1 MAYKVTIVEIPAA
14 PVAAGENGREEVLMP
29 IEILSVRLDTIDIP
43 FVIQTL
49 TKKPRAKR
57 SDAGKPKT
65 PKP

>member
-1 MAYKVTIVEIPAA
+1 MPFKVTITEIPSA
-14 PVAAGENGREEVLMP
+14 PVAAGDELPMP

-57 SDAGKPKT
+57 SDAGKRKAAIEP
-65 PKP
+65 

>member
-1 MAYKVTIVEIPAA
+1 MPFKVTIVEIPAV
-14 PVAAGENGREEVLMP
+14 PVAAGDELPMP

-57 SDAGKPKT
+57 SDAGKR
-65 PKP
+65 KPAVES